1 MSDTGTTERQDMDAE
16 GGGRDDGKRRVLL
29 RRLRRRPRTGR
40 RTLVSTAALPAM
52 FTILNGLA
60 GFASIHFATKD
71 ALGEAGLANL
81 KNAAWLIFGAM
92 VFDMLDGR
100 VARMTRRTSDFGGQL
115 DSLCDMISFGV
126 APAMLMLRTVMMV
139 LRGHVERVEVLSGAL
154 SGGLVVERAVWCFAG
169 AYVACAALRLARFNV
184 ESDPDE
190 SAHMEFRG
198 LPSPGAAAAVAAMVL
213 LFVRLAPLDE
223 GWRSS
228 TWILMTVSITLPFL
242 ALLTALL
249 MVSRF
254 RYPHLVNKY
263 IRSKTP
269 FSFLVK
275 LAIILPAAILYSFIT
290 AAVATMGYA
299 LCGPLRACW
308 NKLRRKRPV
317 EEDHKPA
324 AP

>member
-1 MSDTGTTERQDMDAE
+1 MNDTGTTERQDRDAE
-16 GGGRDDGKRRVLL
+16 RGGRDDGKRRMLL
-29 RRLRRRPRTGR
+29 GRFRRRPRTGR

-81 KNAAWLIFGAM
+81 RNAAWLIFGAM

-139 LRGHVERVEVLSGAL
+139 LRGHIERVEVLSG
-154 SGGLVVERAVWCFAG
+154 GLVIERAVWCLAG
-169 AYVACAALRLARFNV
+169 VYVACAALRLARFNV

-213 LFVRLAPLDE
+213 LFVRLAPLDK

-242 ALLTALL
+242 TLLTALL

-254 RYPHLVNKY
+254 RYPHLVNQY

-275 LAIILPAAILYSFIT
+275 LVIILPAAILYSFIT
-290 AAVATMGYA
+290 AAVVTMGYA

-308 NKLRRKRPV
+308 SKFRRTRPV
-317 EEDHKPA
+317 EEDREPI